1 MWKIDLSTENKKK
14 EVYELFNSFT
24 KKGDIFKHYGVSDN
38 TTNTRYLKQIGEEI
52 GFDFSIYT
60 KRKHLSKYCLNCGKE
75 LRNAQNKF
83 CSSSCAATYNNK
95 KRGSRS
101 QETKER
107 ISNSQKQ
114 HLISQGK
121 IPNKIKIIKCEC
133 CGNEFETKKT
143 NQRFCCR
150 KCAVTHRVNES
161 NKTRG
166 LFLIYKSQTTF
177 KFAINQYPEEF
188 DTKLINEYGWY
199 SASNKGNNL
208 SGVSRDHMFSVNEGF
223 RLKVDPYYISHPANC
238 ELMLQ
243 NNNSSKYSD
252 CSITL
257 DDLIK
262 RVEEWNKKHGVYEN
276 KINYEYLNGFRK

>member
-1 MWKIDLSTENKKK
+1 MWKIDLTTENKKK

-24 KKGDIFKHYGVSDN
+24 KKGDIFKYYGVSDN

-60 KRKHLSKYCLNCGKE
+60 KRKHSSKHCLNCGKE
-75 LRNAQNKF
+75 LRNGQNKF
-83 CSSSCAATYNNK
+83 CSSSCSATYNNK

-114 HLISQGK
+114 YLISQGK

-133 CGNEFETKKT
+133 CGNEFETKKS

-150 KCAVTHRVNES
+150 ECAVTYRVNEA

-188 DTKLINEYGWY
+188 DTKIINEYGWY
-199 SASNKGNNL
+199 SASNRGNNL

-243 NNNSSKYSD
+243 NNNSSKCSD

-276 KINYEYLNGFRK
+276 KINYEYLNEFRS